1 MEFRIVNSE
10 LVYQGFFKLTRLQLE
25 HRLFSGAM
33 SAVLS
38 RELFDRGDAVSLLPY
53 DPFTDTVLLVEQ
65 FRMGAQDDPRGPWL
79 IEPIAGMVE
88 SGEQPQAVAVREAQ
102 EEAGL
107 ELGELIPVAEYY
119 CSPGGCNEK
128 IYMYCAQADLSQT
141 FHHAVHGLQAEGEDI
156 RVHLMQVSELEARL
170 HAGEFNTAMTLIAVQ
185 WLLLNRSR
193 LRDRWLTGKR
203 HIKAE
208 GAISYH
214 YANDADAERSV
225 KKMMGKYRVALDILK
240 DR

>member
-1 MEFRIVNSE
+1 MEFRIVSSE
-10 LVYQGFFKLTRLQLE
+10 SVYRGFFKLTLQRLE

-33 SAVLS
+33 SAVLT
-38 RELFDRGDAVSLLPY
+38 RELFDRGDAVALLPY

-65 FRMGAQDDPRGPWL
+65 FRMGAQDDPDGPWL

-88 SGEQPQAVAVREAQ
+88 PGEQPLAVAVREAQ

-141 FHHAVHGLQAEGEDI
+141 PHHAIHGLQAEGEDI
-156 RVHLMQVSELEARL
+156 RVHLIPFSELEARL
-170 HAGEFNTAMTLIAVQ
+170 HAGEFNTAMTLIALQ
-185 WLLLNRSR
+185 WLLLNRAQ
-193 LRDRWLTGKR
+193 LRECWLAGR
-203 HIKAE
+203 YYARAE
-208 GAISYH
+208 GASLNYF
-214 YANDADAERSV
+214 ASDADVERSAN
-225 KKMMGKYRVALDILK
+225 KMMNKYKDALDILK